1 MNIRKNLLR
10 YVEDMVIALQNEI
23 SRSPESRYDHRL
35 HGVLMVAKGMS
46 CYDVSRILDHSPRT
60 VEYWVKQFN
69 NRGLISLLDR
79 PRTGRPPRIS
89 DEIMEKI
96 DHDLRK
102 NPHDL
107 GYKQNTWNG
116 ILLRQHLSDHY
127 GIELGVR
134 QCLNIFHILGFRL
147 RRPRPVI
154 AGGDQYL
161 KDNFKKTP

>member
-1 MNIRKNLLR
+1 MRKLSVDD
-10 YVEDMVIALQNEI
+10 VEDMVIALQNEI
-23 SRSPESRYDHRL
+23 SRSLESIYDHRL

-46 CYDVSRILDHSPRT
+46 CYDVSKILGHSFRT

-69 NRGLISLLDR
+69 NQGLISLLYR
-79 PRTGRPPRIS
+79 PRTGRPSRIS

-102 NPHDL
+102 NPHDF
-107 GYKQNTWNG
+107 GYKQNMWDG
-116 ILLRQHLSDHY
+116 LLLRQHLSDHY
-127 GIELGVR
+127 VIEMGVR
-134 QCLNIFHILGFRL
+134 QCQNIFHILGFRM

-154 AGGDQYL
+154 ARRDQYL